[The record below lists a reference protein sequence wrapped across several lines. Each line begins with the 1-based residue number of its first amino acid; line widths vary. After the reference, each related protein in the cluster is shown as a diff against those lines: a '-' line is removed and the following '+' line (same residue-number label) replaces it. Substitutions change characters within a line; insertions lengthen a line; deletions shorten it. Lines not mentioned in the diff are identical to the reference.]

1 MVYIFQKTPMKCV
14 YRIIK
19 IQQVLQKDVINVFE
33 DHMGR
38 TKSKNLKIAI
48 LRKFDTFLFF
58 YIDRNTILS
67 PLKLAIKNG
76 IL

>member
-1 MVYIFQKTPMKCV
+1 MKCV

-48 LRKFDTFLFF
+48 LRKFDTFSLVLL
-58 YIDRNTILS
+58 Y
-67 PLKLAIKNG
+67 
-76 IL
+76 